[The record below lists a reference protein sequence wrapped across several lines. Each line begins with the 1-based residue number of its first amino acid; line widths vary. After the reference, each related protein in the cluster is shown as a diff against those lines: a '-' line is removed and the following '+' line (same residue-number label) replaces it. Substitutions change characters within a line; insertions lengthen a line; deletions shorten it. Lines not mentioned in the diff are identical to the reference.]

1 MKKVIYLLYFILLMI
16 LYHFTRNTNIFLLTI
31 SFSLLLLFNSI
42 FSTMNIKNKIQEY
55 YDNKYYY
62 SNKKILKGSIIFIGI
77 ITIILMLISYLI
89 GLLINIKGIT
99 LVNISMCIYI
109 FTNNIIKLESEYFSI
124 EKYKKLGN
132 NLINVYKITNII
144 LTIITII
151 ILYKVLNLD
160 NYINISILYLISLL
174 PFIIFNLLFYFII
187 FKNNKCSKKRE
198 ENIIN
203 YIKVIKKSII
213 TNKIKVLY
221 SIITSSYFYTSII
234 MLYFLL
240 INKYNYTYDVV
251 GTYITNTYL
260 YGLIIIYFIYLFI
273 KNNYI
278 DKFNML
284 LDKIK
289 NKEDYNIYNFI
300 NKITNVTLSITI
312 LLIIISKPLNN
323 IIFNNEINII
333 LNVSYIL
340 FFYILYSIIIKI
352 SMICNKS
359 KNIFITLLIG
369 LIISIIT
376 NIPIINSSYRMGYD
390 MASGSLISIILG
402 FIISTI
408 IGIILINK
416 KLKLSL
422 INNFNDI
429 LNIIYENIIYSLIL
443 ILFTFIIKVNVTSI
457 TKSILVI
464 IFYIFITIIF
474 YIIKRKIINKRV
486 Q

>member
-198 ENIIN
+198 ENKIN

-260 YGLIIIYFIYLFI
+260 YGLIIIYFIYLLI

>member
-1 MKKVIYLLYFILLMI
+1 MKKVIYLLYFTLLMI
-16 LYHFTRNTNIFLLTI
+16 LYHFTRNTNMFLLTI

-62 SNKKILKGSIIFIGI
+62 SNKKILKVSIIFIGI

-99 LVNISMCIYI
+99 LVNISMCIYL

-132 NLINVYKITNII
+132 NLINIYKITNII

-198 ENIIN
+198 ENKIN

-340 FFYILYSIIIKI
+340 FFYILYSIIINI
-352 SMICNKS
+352 SMICNKN

-390 MASGSLISIILG
+390 MASGSLVSIILG

-443 ILFTFIIKVNVTSI
+443 ILFTFIIKVNITSI

-474 YIIKRKIINKRV
+474 YTIKRKIINKRV

>member
-1 MKKVIYLLYFILLMI
+1 
-16 LYHFTRNTNIFLLTI
+16 
-31 SFSLLLLFNSI
+31 
-42 FSTMNIKNKIQEY
+42 
-55 YDNKYYY
+55 
-62 SNKKILKGSIIFIGI
+62 
-77 ITIILMLISYLI
+77 
-89 GLLINIKGIT
+89 
-99 LVNISMCIYI
+99 
-109 FTNNIIKLESEYFSI
+109 
-124 EKYKKLGN
+124 
-132 NLINVYKITNII
+132 
-144 LTIITII
+144 
-151 ILYKVLNLD
+151 
-160 NYINISILYLISLL
+160 
-174 PFIIFNLLFYFII
+174 
-187 FKNNKCSKKRE
+187 
-198 ENIIN
+198 
-203 YIKVIKKSII
+203 
-213 TNKIKVLY
+213 
-221 SIITSSYFYTSII
+221 

>member
-77 ITIILMLISYLI
+77 ITIILMFISYLI

-198 ENIIN
+198 ENKIN

>member
-1 MKKVIYLLYFILLMI
+1 
-16 LYHFTRNTNIFLLTI
+16 
-31 SFSLLLLFNSI
+31 
-42 FSTMNIKNKIQEY
+42 
-55 YDNKYYY
+55 
-62 SNKKILKGSIIFIGI
+62 
-77 ITIILMLISYLI
+77 
-89 GLLINIKGIT
+89 
-99 LVNISMCIYI
+99 
-109 FTNNIIKLESEYFSI
+109 
-124 EKYKKLGN
+124 
-132 NLINVYKITNII
+132 
-144 LTIITII
+144 
-151 ILYKVLNLD
+151 
-160 NYINISILYLISLL
+160 
-174 PFIIFNLLFYFII
+174 
-187 FKNNKCSKKRE
+187 
-198 ENIIN
+198 
-203 YIKVIKKSII
+203 
-213 TNKIKVLY
+213 
-221 SIITSSYFYTSII
+221 

-278 DKFNML
+278 DKFNVL

-300 NKITNVTLSITI
+300 NKIINVTLSITI

-323 IIFNNEINII
+323 IIFNNE
-333 LNVSYIL
+333 
-340 FFYILYSIIIKI
+340 
-352 SMICNKS
+352 

-390 MASGSLISIILG
+390 MASGSLMSIILG

-443 ILFTFIIKVNVTSI
+443 ILFTFIIKVNITSI
-457 TKSILVI
+457 TKSVLVV

-474 YIIKRKIINKRV
+474 YTIKRKIINKRV

>member
-16 LYHFTRNTNIFLLTI
+16 LYHFTRNTNMFLLTI

-198 ENIIN
+198 ENKIN

-474 YIIKRKIINKRV
+474 YIIERKIINKRV

>member
-198 ENIIN
+198 ENKIN

-359 KNIFITLLIG
+359 KNIFIILLIG

>member
-198 ENIIN
+198 ENKIN

-474 YIIKRKIINKRV
+474 YIIERKIINKRV

>member
-1 MKKVIYLLYFILLMI
+1 MI
-16 LYHFTRNTNIFLLTI
+16 LYHFTRNTNMFLLTI

-62 SNKKILKGSIIFIGI
+62 SNKKIFKVSIIFIGI

-99 LVNISMCIYI
+99 LVNISMCIYL

-124 EKYKKLGN
+124 GKYKKLGN
-132 NLINVYKITNII
+132 NLINIYKITNII

-198 ENIIN
+198 ENKIN

-260 YGLIIIYFIYLFI
+260 YGVIIIYFIYLFI

-300 NKITNVTLSITI
+300 NKITN
-312 LLIIISKPLNN
+312 
-323 IIFNNEINII
+323 
-333 LNVSYIL
+333 
-340 FFYILYSIIIKI
+340 
-352 SMICNKS
+352 
-359 KNIFITLLIG
+359 G
-369 LIISIIT
+369 
-376 NIPIINSSYRMGYD
+376 
-390 MASGSLISIILG
+390 A
-402 FIISTI
+402 
-408 IGIILINK
+408 
-416 KLKLSL
+416 
-422 INNFNDI
+422 
-429 LNIIYENIIYSLIL
+429 
-443 ILFTFIIKVNVTSI
+443 
-457 TKSILVI
+457 
-464 IFYIFITIIF
+464 
-474 YIIKRKIINKRV
+474 
-486 Q
+486 

>member
-1 MKKVIYLLYFILLMI
+1 MK
-16 LYHFTRNTNIFLLTI
+16 
-31 SFSLLLLFNSI
+31 
-42 FSTMNIKNKIQEY
+42 
-55 YDNKYYY
+55 
-62 SNKKILKGSIIFIGI
+62 
-77 ITIILMLISYLI
+77 
-89 GLLINIKGIT
+89 
-99 LVNISMCIYI
+99 IYI

-124 EKYKKLGN
+124 GKYKKLGN

-198 ENIIN
+198 ENKIN

-278 DKFNML
+278 DKFILNKNNFFAFGKEFNEDNTNNWFAKYTILNEYKITINNKSANSTTSKSYVQGEQINLKEL
-284 LDKIK
+284 LG
-289 NKEDYNIYNFI
+289 NYNEISI
-300 NKITNVTLSITI
+300 TDEAGNKINFEDGILVMPGCNIIITI
-312 LLIIISKPLNN
+312 TT
-323 IIFNNEINII
+323 EITQNPHTG
-333 LNVSYIL
+333 N
-340 FFYILYSIIIKI
+340 
-352 SMICNKS
+352 
-359 KNIFITLLIG
+359 
-369 LIISIIT
+369 IISIIVA
-376 NIPIINSSYRMGYD
+376 IVGVIGAIG
-390 MASGSLISIILG
+390 ILG
-402 FIISTI
+402 YTKNRNKFI
-408 IGIILINK
+408 K
-416 KLKLSL
+416 
-422 INNFNDI
+422 
-429 LNIIYENIIYSLIL
+429 
-443 ILFTFIIKVNVTSI
+443 
-457 TKSILVI
+457 
-464 IFYIFITIIF
+464 
-474 YIIKRKIINKRV
+474 
-486 Q
+486 

>member
-198 ENIIN
+198 ENKIN

-251 GTYITNTYL
+251 GTYITDTYL
-260 YGLIIIYFIYLFI
+260 YGLIIIYFIYLLI

>member
-198 ENIIN
+198 ENKIN

>member
-16 LYHFTRNTNIFLLTI
+16 LYHFTRNTNMFLLTI

-62 SNKKILKGSIIFIGI
+62 SNKKILKDSIIFIGI

-124 EKYKKLGN
+124 GKHKKLGN
-132 NLINVYKITNII
+132 NLINIYKITNII

-151 ILYKVLNLD
+151 ILYKALNLD

-198 ENIIN
+198 ENKIN
-203 YIKVIKKSII
+203 YIKIIKRSII

-221 SIITSSYFYTSII
+221 NVITSSYFYTSII

-260 YGLIIIYFIYLFI
+260 YGLIIIYFIYLLI

-369 LIISIIT
+369 LLVSIIT

-443 ILFTFIIKVNVTSI
+443 ILFTFIIKVNITSI
-457 TKSILVI
+457 TKSVLVV
-464 IFYIFITIIF
+464 IFYIFITIMF
-474 YIIKRKIINKRV
+474 YIIKRKLSK
-486 Q
+486 

>member
-16 LYHFTRNTNIFLLTI
+16 LYHFTRNTNMFLLTI

-62 SNKKILKGSIIFIGI
+62 SNKKILKGSISFIGI
-77 ITIILMLISYLI
+77 ITITLMFISYLI

-124 EKYKKLGN
+124 GKYKKLGN

-198 ENIIN
+198 ENKIN

-260 YGLIIIYFIYLFI
+260 YGLIIIYFIYLLI

-323 IIFNNEINII
+323 IIFNNEINVI

-340 FFYILYSIIIKI
+340 FFYILHSIIIKI

-376 NIPIINSSYRMGYD
+376 SIPIINSSYRMGYD
-390 MASGSLISIILG
+390 MASGSLVSIILG

-443 ILFTFIIKVNVTSI
+443 ILFTFIIKVNITSI

-474 YIIKRKIINKRV
+474 YTIKRKIINKRV

>member
-1 MKKVIYLLYFILLMI
+1 MKKVMYLLYFILLMI
-16 LYHFTRNTNIFLLTI
+16 LYHFTRNTNMFLLTI

-198 ENIIN
+198 ENKIN